1 MKAFSWIPWLLAVCI
16 CLTEARY
23 KVRRPLPPP
32 PAPPQ
37 MYKKSWPIGH
47 RVSMGNTVHINSNS
61 NYPPKRPVFGK
72 PHNFRRP
79 MRPGYTA
86 PPSPWKNPM
95 PILSAIPNIPVH
107 PQRQPVKEFQLMSKV
122 PEYSPEYR
130 PEPMVLPPT
139 HRGGIDDDKGPIH
152 TIPAPNLSLADKPYN
167 PNEGGEHEREDNR
180 RFPNDG
186 EYNGQGSRQE
196 DHRRFP
202 HEGEYSPNVQVTNYG
217 YGTLMTSVSP
227 QRPVTSPTPTQN
239 VYEVTETNE
248 INFKDYQTVAPTYY
262 TPDFDPSRIS
272 TGASDVQSNELY
284 LNHPQISRAS
294 LVGTNIQFGQSN
306 VPMQTN
312 LHSSLHVGFPGTGQG
327 QQQSGHV
334 VFPGTAQGQ
343 QQDVHVAQQPA
354 DIHVGQQA
362 PDLHVGH
369 PAAAGPPLSATQ
381 LYDLLNSF
389 PQPFDEQ
396 YGGGQHPQLQQHL
409 QQQLGQLFQAGV
421 NPTTFSQPQMHSF
434 NYDEQANKQL
444 RKQQQQQLQQQVLV
458 GQDYASGRVTAG
470 YNLQP
475 EQALDV
481 RSNPNVNQ
489 DSVGYQHPEPSAQ
502 AENNIEYDTAVAA
515 TSQIQN
521 NYFSASGNDDSVGT
535 PFYTTLPNREAAEK
549 LAALAAAGNVNSQ
562 LMGHIRKQQKKQE
575 SEEAQGDEPLPSNHR
590 TDYQVNEELDD
601 LPREENQ
608 RGRYRFGSQKYSH
621 RQRIRQQQIKQEQ
634 EKADKHYE
642 QQQLKP
648 EEEDE
653 EEKKPLRILV
663 PEVQEKSPQEST
675 SIEKSVEDYDYDSI
689 EPESPKITTSND
701 ESYENASSEFGTR
714 ISGKNDK

>member
-1 MKAFSWIPWLLAVCI
+1 MKAFSWIPWLLVIFI
-16 CLTEARY
+16 CMAEARY

-32 PAPPQ
+32 PPPPPQ
-37 MYKKSWPIGH
+37 IYKKSWPIGH
-47 RVSMGNTVHINSNS
+47 RVSMGNTVHINSNN
-61 NYPPKRPVFGK
+61 NYPPKRPLFGK
-72 PHNFRRP
+72 PQNFRRP
-79 MRPGYTA
+79 MRPTYNA
-86 PPSPWKNPM
+86 PPASWKNPM
-95 PILSAIPNIPVH
+95 PLLSAIPNIPVH
-107 PQRQPVKEFQLMSKV
+107 PQRQPIKEFQLMSKV

-130 PEPMVLPPT
+130 PEPMVMPPT

-167 PNEGGEHEREDNR
+167 PNDGTEHEHEDNR

-186 EYNGQGSRQE
+186 QYNNPASGHE

-202 HEGEYSPNVQVTNYG
+202 HDGEYNPNVQVTNYG

-272 TGASDVQSNELY
+272 TGTSDIQSNELY
-284 LNHPQISRAS
+284 LNHPQISRAGV
-294 LVGTNIQFGQSN
+294 VGTNIQFGQSN

-334 VFPGTAQGQ
+334 VFPGTGQ
-343 QQDVHVAQQPA
+343 AQQD
-354 DIHVGQQA
+354 IRGGQQA

-389 PQPFDEQ
+389 PQSFDEQ
-396 YGGGQHPQLQQHL
+396 YAGAQQPQLQQHL

-421 NPTTFSQPQMHSF
+421 NPTAFSQPQMHSF
-434 NYDEQANKQL
+434 NYDEQANKRL

-475 EQALDV
+475 EQTLDV
-481 RSNPNVNQ
+481 RNNPNVNQ
-489 DSVGYQHPEPSAQ
+489 DSLGYQHPEPSAQ
-502 AENNIEYDTAVAA
+502 AENNIDYDTAIAA
-515 TSQIQN
+515 TSQNQN
-521 NYFSASGNDDSVGT
+521 NYFGSSGGDDNVATS
-535 PFYTTLPNREAAEK
+535 FYTTLPNREAAEK

-562 LMGHIRKQQKKQE
+562 LMEHIRKQQKKQE

-590 TDYQVNEELDD
+590 IEYQVSEQLDD
-601 LPREENQ
+601 VPREENP
-608 RGRYRFGSQKYSH
+608 RGRFRFGSQKYSH
-621 RQRIRQQQIKQEQ
+621 RQQIRQQQIKQEQ

-642 QQQLKP
+642 QQQPKP

-653 EEKKPLRILV
+653 EEKPLRIMV
-663 PEVQEKSPQEST
+663 PEMQEKNPDEGT
-675 SIEKSVEDYDYDSI
+675 SVEKSVEDYDYDSI
-689 EPESPKITTSND
+689 EPENSKSTTSND
-701 ESYENASSEFGTR
+701 ETYENSSSEFGTR
-714 ISGKNDK
+714 ISGKNEK